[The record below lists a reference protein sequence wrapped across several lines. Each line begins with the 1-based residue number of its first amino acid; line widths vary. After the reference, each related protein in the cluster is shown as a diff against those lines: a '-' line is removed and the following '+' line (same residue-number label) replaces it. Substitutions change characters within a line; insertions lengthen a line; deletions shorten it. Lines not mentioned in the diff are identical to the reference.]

1 VSAETIK
8 YAMRSLLNPLA
19 QLLVAMEISPGVITA
34 AGLVLSALAALLF
47 GLGAFIG
54 AGIVLIISGLADMLD
69 GMVARSSGK
78 AGTLGAVVDSVSD
91 RYADALVLFGV
102 FFYYAFG
109 GGTAGAGE
117 GAGAETRPA
126 VAAYLALAAI
136 VGSFM
141 VSYVRARAE
150 GLGLE
155 CKIGL
160 LERPWRMVILI
171 VGAFFGSGVMTVLLW
186 PLAVLTHFTAMQR
199 VLEVKKQVAL
209 RGGGAKGSG
218 SASAGNTGGDATGAA
233 TGAATAGREASLS
246 GGGSEPTAEGG
257 SRAWTM
263 VEDEPRPESKKHGG
277 LFVTLEGIEGS
288 GKSTQLSLVAD
299 KLKEEGLDV
308 VVTRE
313 PGGTSVGESIRE
325 LLLESEDASI
335 SPEAELLLYLASRAQ
350 HVREVIA
357 PALASGA
364 VVLCDRY
371 SDATVAYQAGGRGLS
386 RDSIREM
393 NEMGTGGLK
402 PDLTILLD
410 LPEDEGLARAGG
422 RGRGPDR
429 MEREEEGFHRDVR
442 RAYLDIAEKEPDRVR
457 IIDAT
462 GRPEEISEMIVSVI
476 QEARV

>member
-1 VSAETIK
+1 MSAETIK
-8 YAMRSLLNPLA
+8 YATRSLLNPLA
-19 QLLVAMEISPGVITA
+19 QLLVAMEISPSMITA
-34 AGLVLSALAALLF
+34 AGLVLSALAGLLF
-47 GLGAFIG
+47 GLGAFIAG
-54 AGIVLIISGLADMLD
+54 GIVLILSGLADMLD

-91 RYADALVLFGV
+91 RYADALVLFGL
-102 FFYYAFG
+102 FYHYAFG
-109 GGTAGAGE
+109 GGAAGAGE
-117 GAGAETRPA
+117 GVGAETRPA

-171 VGAFFGSGVMTVLLW
+171 VGAFLGSVVMALLLW
-186 PLAVLTHFTAMQR
+186 PLAILTHFTAMQR
-199 VLEVKKQVAL
+199 VLEVKKQVGL
-209 RGGGAKGSG
+209 RARGRMGDGSGAVGGAEADKTR
-218 SASAGNTGGDATGAA
+218 AAGAVPATPVSDAGP
-233 TGAATAGREASLS
+233 
-246 GGGSEPTAEGG
+246 EPVAEGG

-263 VEDEPRPESKKHGG
+263 VDDEPRPESTRHNG

-288 GKSTQLSLVAD
+288 GKSTQLSLVAE
-299 KLKEEGLDV
+299 KLKAKGLDV

-313 PGGTSVGESIRE
+313 PGGTAVGESIRE
-325 LLLESEDASI
+325 LLLESEDGAI
-335 SPEAELLLYLASRAQ
+335 GPEAELLLYLASRAQ
-350 HVREVIA
+350 HVREIIS
-357 PALASGA
+357 PALVSGA

-386 RDSIREM
+386 RESIREM
-393 NEMGTGGLK
+393 NDLGTGGLK

-422 RGRGPDR
+422 RGREPDR

-442 RAYLDIAEKEPDRVR
+442 RAYLDIARREPDRVK
-457 IIDAT
+457 IVDAT
-462 GRPEEISEMIVSVI
+462 ASPDEISEMIVSLV
-476 QEARV
+476 QDALK

>member
-8 YAMRSLLNPLA
+8 YAMRGLLNPLA
-19 QLLVAMEISPGVITA
+19 QLLVAMEISPAVITA

-47 GLGAFIG
+47 GLGAFVG
-54 AGIVLIISGLADMLD
+54 AGIVLVLSGLADMLD

-91 RYADALVLFGV
+91 RYADALVLFGI
-102 FFYYAFG
+102 FYFYAFG
-109 GGTAGAGE
+109 GGTAGVGE

-171 VGAFFGSGVMTVLLW
+171 VGAFLGSGVMAVLLW
-186 PLAVLTHFTAMQR
+186 PLAILTHFTAMQR

-209 RGGGAKGSG
+209 RSGGAAGHG
-218 SASAGNTGGDATGAA
+218 SAPAGGWGAGTGGAA
-233 TGAATAGREASLS
+233 RGGRAAHAS
-246 GGGSEPTAEGG
+246 GEGSDPAAEGG
-257 SRAWTM
+257 SRAWTI
-263 VEDEPRPESKKHGG
+263 VEDEPRPESKKYGG

-299 KLKEEGLDV
+299 TLKEKGLDV

-313 PGGTSVGESIRE
+313 PGGTAVGESIRE

-335 SPEAELLLYLASRAQ
+335 APEAELLLYLASRAQ
-350 HVREVIA
+350 HVREIIT

-393 NEMGTGGLK
+393 NALGTGGLK

-442 RAYLDIAEKEPDRVR
+442 RAYLDIAQSEPDRVR
-457 IIDAT
+457 TIDAT
-462 GRPEEISEMIVSVI
+462 GSPEEISEMIVSMI
-476 QEARV
+476 QEARG